1 VPSLRLKH
9 LSLIFIFG
17 DRTMKKMLML
27 ILVLAV
33 ASVANAWVLSYN
45 SGVVTA
51 TAQSTDTLNDMYLG
65 MVVDSAG
72 ILSDFG
78 SDPCAPETAAN
89 FSNLPESSL
98 PLLLAEQQ
106 GELWTFTD
114 SGEPYEYPVGP
125 WFHATFA
132 FASGPAAS
140 TVSLYEWYEG
150 DNSAILRAIITIP
163 EPATMALLCIG
174 GLFLRRRK

>member
-1 VPSLRLKH
+1 MFNIRVVNFFKEV
-9 LSLIFIFG
+9 FK
-17 DRTMKKMLML
+17 MKKLL
-27 ILVLAV
+27 ILVLV
-33 ASVANAWVLSYN
+33 LGLASAANAWVLSYDEGT
-45 SGVVTA
+45 SVVTA
-51 TAQSTDTLNDMYLG
+51 ISEAGDTLGDSYLG

-72 ILSDFG
+72 ILSSFG
-78 SDPCAPETAAN
+78 SDPCAPETAQN